1 MGLDPW
7 SKTAAHRVCWVCLCR
22 KEVGGSSQK
31 KKWED
36 EVMYCISF
44 NNRHDV

>member
-1 MGLDPW
+1 MSAGFVYAEKKWKDPL
-7 SKTAAHRVCWVCLCR
+7 K
-22 KEVGGSSQK
+22 K